1 MRIVTTLMD
10 KVFSDSTPKSFGDE
24 LTAAIQKA
32 MSDGQYSCEI
42 DGVQYNFADCG
53 DGSCV
58 IEDKS
63 NKNELTLAKENAK
76 GETILTGVNPAVKS
90 DSPTL
95 KDVVSPRTEG
105 EDSKGNLPAGSTQ
118 SDIDVTVEKTA
129 GIVDADKAGVGKALQ
144 SNFSL
149 CIHGFDTEEE
159 ANAFFS
165 ELEEMAENNICFSDD
180 ELEQIAFSATE
191 LKNDVERLMGT
202 EDLQLAYSVA
212 ERAEELRAYSIL
224 AENAGHETSDLIEAC
239 NEFSEYANDMIE
251 GIFSEMDVNDYFS
264 ELTEDEVN
272 EYFSELDDV
281 TSNVLYSALMDEEE
295 NYTFSEVQDICD
307 AVYSELEEQEE
318 LSTPVQ
324 EAFSDF
330 SEDEINEYFSQFN
343 EVELDTI
350 FSVLENDENATFS
363 DLNEALAEVNV
374 ELNDM
379 FSDATEDEIAEFC
392 ENFSE
397 DELDVLQTMMSD
409 EDTNYMY
416 SDFMSYVQ
424 DNRTFSEDDLS
435 IFAENMNQ
443 LYSAVEDMTEAD
455 TDLAGSVLYFSQQM
469 AEIADSMADQGHDMS
484 DVTEQLINFS
494 EKAAENLDKAGV
506 DPAAAIEAAAKEAE
520 KKEEKPEK
528 KEGAADPKTEDPIEK
543 EKEKAEMKSAKEPK
557 KTAQKDNCDAP
568 HAGQQ
573 QKSNGDDGGSAE
585 SQLDFSCFGKI
596 GEEGEQKLFSKQQI
610 ENSGTQTSI
619 NSFLDTPIN

>member
-32 MSDGQYSCEI
+32 MSEGQYSCEI
-42 DGVQYNFADCG
+42 DGTQYNFADCG

-76 GETILTGVNPAVKS
+76 GETILNGVNPSVKS

-95 KDVVSPRTEG
+95 KDVVSPRIAG

-144 SNFSL
+144 SNYSL
-149 CIHGFDTEEE
+149 CIHGFDTEDE
-159 ANAFFS
+159 ADAFFS
-165 ELEEMAENNICFSDD
+165 DLQDIAENNICFSDD

-224 AENAGHETSDLIEAC
+224 AETAGHDTSDLIEAC
-239 NEFSEYANDMIE
+239 NEFSAYADDMIE
-251 GIFSEMDVNDYFS
+251 DIFSDMDVNEYFS
-264 ELTEDEVN
+264 NLDEDEIN

-281 TSNVLYSALMDEEE
+281 TSDVLYSALADDEGT
-295 NYTFSEVQDICD
+295 YTFSDVQDICD
-307 AVYSELEEQEE
+307 AIYSELAEQDE
-318 LSTPVQ
+318 LSQSVQ

-330 SEDEINEYFSQFN
+330 DEDEVNEYFSQFN
-343 EVELDTI
+343 DVELDAI
-350 FSVLENDENATFS
+350 FSVLEDDENATFS
-363 DLNEALAEVNV
+363 DLNDALAEVSI

-379 FSDATEDEIAEFC
+379 FSDATEDEIDEFC
-392 ENFSE
+392 ENFSD
-397 DELDVLQTMMSD
+397 DELEVLQTMMSD
-409 EDTNYMY
+409 EDTNYTY
-416 SDFMSYVQ
+416 SDFMSFVQ
-424 DNRTFSEDDLS
+424 DNRTFSDDDLS

-443 LYSAVEDMTEAD
+443 LYSAVEDMTD
-455 TDLAGSVLYFSQQM
+455 NDVDLAGSVLYFSQQM
-469 AEIADSMADQGHDMS
+469 ADLADSMEAQGHDMS
-484 DVTEQLINFS
+484 DVGEMLISFS
-494 EKAAENLDKAGV
+494 EKAAETLDKAGV
-506 DPAAAIEAAAKEAE
+506 DPAAAIESAAKEAE
-520 KKEEKPEK
+520 MKEEMPDK
-528 KEGAADPKTEDPIEK
+528 KANPRTENPLEK
-543 EKEKAEMKSAKEPK
+543 EKELAERKSANGPK
-557 KTAQKDNCDAP
+557 RLAQKDGLDAP
-568 HAGQQ
+568 KADQQ
-573 QKSNGDDGGSAE
+573 HKSYGED
-585 SQLDFSCFGKI
+585 SQLDFSCFGKV
-596 GEEGEQKLFSKQQI
+596 GEEGEQKVFSKQQL
-610 ENSGTQTSI
+610 ENSSAQTSI

>member
-32 MSDGQYSCEI
+32 MSEGQYSCEI
-42 DGVQYNFADCG
+42 DGAQYNFADCG

-95 KDVVSPRTEG
+95 KDVVSPRTAG

-129 GIVDADKAGVGKALQ
+129 GIVDAEKAGVGKALQ

-159 ANAFFS
+159 ANEFFS
-165 ELEEMAENNICFSDD
+165 EIQDMAENNICFSDD

-202 EDLQLAYSVA
+202 EDLQLAYSIA

-224 AENAGHETSDLIEAC
+224 AENAGHDTSDLIEAC
-239 NEFSEYANDMIE
+239 NEYSEYADDMIE
-251 GIFSEMDVNDYFS
+251 GIFSDMDVNEYFS
-264 ELTEDEVN
+264 ELTEDEIN
-272 EYFSELDDV
+272 EYFSELDEV
-281 TSNVLYSALMDEEE
+281 TADVLYSALTDEEE
-295 NYTFSEVQDICD
+295 NYTFSDVQDICD
-307 AVYSELEEQEE
+307 VIYSEIAEQDE
-318 LSTPVQ
+318 LSQSVQ
-324 EAFSDF
+324 EAFSEF
-330 SEDEINEYFSQFN
+330 SEDEVNEYFSQFN
-343 EVELDTI
+343 EVEQDAI
-350 FSVLENDENATFS
+350 FSVLDEDENATFS
-363 DLNEALAEVNV
+363 DLNDALAEVNV
-374 ELNDM
+374 DLNEM
-379 FSDATEDEIAEFC
+379 FSDASEDEINEFC

-416 SDFMSYVQ
+416 SDFMSYVL
-424 DNRTFSEDDLS
+424 DNRTFSDDDLF

-443 LYSAVEDMTEAD
+443 LYSAVEDMTSED
-455 TDLAGSVLYFSQQM
+455 TDLAGSILYFSQQM
-469 AEIADSMADQGHDMS
+469 AEISDSMTEQGHDMS
-484 DVTEQLINFS
+484 DVNEKLISFS

-520 KKEEKPEK
+520 RKEEKPEK
-528 KEGAADPKTEDPIEK
+528 KDGAAEPKTEDPIEK
-543 EKEKAEMKSAKEPK
+543 EKEKAEKKSAEEPK

-568 HAGQQ
+568 QAGQH
-573 QKSNGDDGGSAE
+573 QKSDGEGSSAE
-585 SQLDFSCFGKI
+585 GQLDFSCFGKI
-596 GEEGEQKLFSKQQI
+596 GEEGEQKVFSKQQV
-610 ENSGTQTSI
+610 ENSGAQTSI

>member
-32 MSDGQYSCEI
+32 MSEGQYSCEI
-42 DGVQYNFADCG
+42 DGAQYNFADCG

-95 KDVVSPRTEG
+95 KDVVSPRTAG

-129 GIVDADKAGVGKALQ
+129 GIVDAEKAGVGKALQ

-159 ANAFFS
+159 ANEFFS
-165 ELEEMAENNICFSDD
+165 EIQDMAENNICFSDD

-202 EDLQLAYSVA
+202 EDLQLAYSIA

-224 AENAGHETSDLIEAC
+224 AENAGHDTSDLIEAC
-239 NEFSEYANDMIE
+239 NEYSEYADDMIE
-251 GIFSEMDVNDYFS
+251 GIFSDMDVNEYFS
-264 ELTEDEVN
+264 ELTEDEIN
-272 EYFSELDDV
+272 EYFSELDEV
-281 TSNVLYSALMDEEE
+281 TADVLYSALTDEEE
-295 NYTFSEVQDICD
+295 NYTFSDVQDICD
-307 AVYSELEEQEE
+307 VIYSEIAEQDE
-318 LSTPVQ
+318 LSQSVQ
-324 EAFSDF
+324 EAFSEF
-330 SEDEINEYFSQFN
+330 SEDEVNEYFSQFN
-343 EVELDTI
+343 EVEQDAI
-350 FSVLENDENATFS
+350 FSVLDEDENATFS
-363 DLNEALAEVNV
+363 DLNDALAEVNV
-374 ELNDM
+374 DLNEM
-379 FSDATEDEIAEFC
+379 FSDASEDEINEFC

-416 SDFMSYVQ
+416 SDFMSYVL
-424 DNRTFSEDDLS
+424 DNRTFSDDDLF

-443 LYSAVEDMTEAD
+443 LYSAVEDMTSED
-455 TDLAGSVLYFSQQM
+455 TDLAGSILYFSQQM
-469 AEIADSMADQGHDMS
+469 AEISDSMTEQGHDMS
-484 DVTEQLINFS
+484 DVNEKLISFS
-494 EKAAENLDKAGV
+494 EKAAENLDKAGI
-506 DPAAAIEAAAKEAE
+506 DPASAIEAAAKEAE
-520 KKEEKPEK
+520 RKEEKPEK
-528 KEGAADPKTEDPIEK
+528 KDGAVDPKTEDPIEK
-543 EKEKAEMKSAKEPK
+543 EKEKAERKSAEEPK

-568 HAGQQ
+568 QAGQH
-573 QKSNGDDGGSAE
+573 QKSDGDGSSAE

-596 GEEGEQKLFSKQQI
+596 GEEGEQKVFSKQQV
-610 ENSGTQTSI
+610 ENSGAQTSI